1 MMASQNMRIHTISIS
16 RGRLGRPVGCRAE
29 LAPTRLLHSDTE
41 MFGSLLYVCERQ
53 IAFLIAN
60 VLYLIESRDGV
71 ANMRR
76 IRHRLFART
85 REREGA
91 FGQMVHLRSVK
102 LAVFRRLRG
111 SPGRPRAA
119 FILDFCS
126 IHRTAPFR

>member
-1 MMASQNMRIHTISIS
+1 
-16 RGRLGRPVGCRAE
+16 
-29 LAPTRLLHSDTE
+29 

-53 IAFLIAN
+53 IAFLVAN
-60 VLYLIESRDGV
+60 VPYLIESRDGV

-76 IRHRLFART
+76 IRHRLFARM
-85 REREGA
+85 REREGT

-119 FILDFCS
+119 FILDF
-126 IHRTAPFR
+126 